1 MSKRSAY
8 WQLRE
13 YVRPHWLLI
22 SKALF
27 CTVGFIG
34 TMPLLAH
41 ILGLVSKAIGSG
53 DMAGITSISGFTLI
67 MFVFRGLSQ
76 YGQDAM
82 MAQAALKVALDLR
95 VKVYAHLHSLDL
107 NYFAESRTGD
117 LTYRLTEDIDRIGEV
132 IGKFFHQFIPS
143 VLQLVFIL
151 AYMIYLNWVLTITVL
166 VVAPAIAVL
175 IAWFGNRMLELS
187 RRSQDQV
194 SSLSSLLSEVF
205 NGIRLIRAFATE
217 RYEIKRFRAEAEQ
230 NRASK
235 YATDQI
241 KAIQYP
247 IIGFIEAT
255 GIIVLFWLAGWQIS
269 QGQLTGDQFV
279 AFGASVALLI
289 DPIVNTT
296 SSYNEL
302 KQAEASVDRIF
313 EIFQIQPAVKQKPN
327 APDLPT
333 VTGKVEYRHVSF
345 AYHSISNEQSQG
357 VNGKHSE
364 STQPTLND
372 IDFIAFPGEVIALV
386 GSTGAGKSTLVNLLL
401 RFYDPHEGKI
411 YIDGFDIQDVTLSS
425 LRRQMAIV
433 PQETILFSGT
443 IASNIAFG
451 QEDFDLAA
459 VEEAAKVA
467 NAHGFIS
474 QLPQGYQTWV
484 GERGVN
490 LSGGQRQRIAIAR
503 AVLQNPHILILDEAT
518 SALDAESEALV
529 QEALQ
534 RLMQGRTV
542 FVIAHRLATVR
553 NSDRI
558 FVLEQGKIIESGT
571 HDELIAQAGRYAQFH
586 ARQFQ

>member
-1 MSKRSAY
+1 
-8 WQLRE
+8 
-13 YVRPHWLLI
+13 
-22 SKALF
+22 
-27 CTVGFIG
+27 
-34 TMPLLAH
+34 MPLLAH

-53 DMAGITSISGFTLI
+53 DVAGITRISGFTLI
-67 MFVFRGLSQ
+67 MFVFRGLFQ

-82 MAQAALKVALDLR
+82 MSQAALKVALDLR
-95 VKVYAHLHSLDL
+95 VKVYAHLHRLDL
-107 NYFAESRTGD
+107 DYFAESRTGD

-132 IGKFFHQFIPS
+132 IGKFFHQFVPS

-230 NRASK
+230 NRVRK

-247 IIGFIEAT
+247 VIGFIEAT
-255 GIIVLFWLAGWQIS
+255 GIIILFWLAGWQIS

-313 EIFQIQPAVKQKPN
+313 EIFQIQPTVKQKPN
-327 APDLPT
+327 APDLPA
-333 VTGKVEYRHVSF
+333 VTGKIEYRHVSF
-345 AYHSISNEQSQG
+345 AYSPPTGDRE
-357 VNGKHSE
+357 NGAERK
-364 STQPTLND
+364 PPKLTLDD

-451 QEDFDLAA
+451 QENFDLAA

-503 AVLQNPHILILDEAT
+503 AVLQNPNILILDEAT
-518 SALDAESEALV
+518 SALDSESEALV

>member
-1 MSKRSAY
+1 
-8 WQLRE
+8 
-13 YVRPHWLLI
+13 
-22 SKALF
+22 
-27 CTVGFIG
+27 
-34 TMPLLAH
+34 MPLLAH

-53 DMAGITSISGFTLI
+53 DVAGITSISGFTLI
-67 MFVFRGLSQ
+67 MFVFRGLFQ

-82 MAQAALKVALDLR
+82 MSQAALKVALDLR

-107 NYFAESRTGD
+107 DYFAESRTGD

-132 IGKFFHQFIPS
+132 IGKFFHQFVPS
-143 VLQLVFIL
+143 VLQLIFIL

-166 VVAPAIAVL
+166 VVAPAIAIL

-187 RRSQDQV
+187 RRSQDRV

-217 RYEIKRFRAEAEQ
+217 RYEIQRFRVEAEQ

-247 IIGFIEAT
+247 VIGFIEAT
-255 GIIVLFWLAGWQIS
+255 GIIILFWLAGWQIS
-269 QGQLTGDQFV
+269 QGQLTGAQFV

-313 EIFQIQPAVKQKPN
+313 EIFQIRPTVKQKPN
-327 APDLPT
+327 APDLPA
-333 VTGKVEYRHVSF
+333 VKGKVEYRHVSF
-345 AYHSISNEQSQG
+345 AYNSISNGQSQG
-357 VNGKHSE
+357 ANGKHSE
-364 STQPTLND
+364 TTKLTLDD
-372 IDFIAFPGEVIALV
+372 IDFITFPGEVIALV

-401 RFYDPHEGKI
+401 RFYDPHDGKI
-411 YIDGFDIQDVTLSS
+411 YIDGCDIQDVTLSS

-451 QEDFDLAA
+451 QENSDLTA

-503 AVLQNPHILILDEAT
+503 AVLQNPNILILDEAT
-518 SALDAESEALV
+518 SALDSESEALV

-558 FVLEQGKIIESGT
+558 FVLEQGKIVESGT

>member
-1 MSKRSAY
+1 
-8 WQLRE
+8 
-13 YVRPHWLLI
+13 
-22 SKALF
+22 
-27 CTVGFIG
+27 
-34 TMPLLAH
+34 MPLLAH

-53 DMAGITSISGFTLI
+53 DVAGITSISGFTLI
-67 MFVFRGLSQ
+67 MFVFRGLFQ

-82 MAQAALKVALDLR
+82 MSQAALKVALDLR

-107 NYFAESRTGD
+107 DYFAESRTGD

-132 IGKFFHQFIPS
+132 IGKFFHQFVPS
-143 VLQLVFIL
+143 VLQLIFIL

-166 VVAPAIAVL
+166 VVAPAIAIL

-187 RRSQDQV
+187 RRSQDRV

-217 RYEIKRFRAEAEQ
+217 RYEIQRFRVEAEQ

-247 IIGFIEAT
+247 VIGFIEAT
-255 GIIVLFWLAGWQIS
+255 GIIILFWLAGWQIS
-269 QGQLTGDQFV
+269 QGQLTGAQFV

-313 EIFQIQPAVKQKPN
+313 EIFQIRPTVKQKPN
-327 APDLPT
+327 APDLPA
-333 VTGKVEYRHVSF
+333 VKGKVEYRHVSF
-345 AYHSISNEQSQG
+345 AYNSISNGQSQG
-357 VNGKHSE
+357 ANGKHSE
-364 STQPTLND
+364 ATKLTLDD

-411 YIDGFDIQDVTLSS
+411 YIDGCDIQDVTLSS

-451 QEDFDLAA
+451 QENSDLTA

-503 AVLQNPHILILDEAT
+503 AVLQNPNILILDEAT
-518 SALDAESEALV
+518 SALDSESEALV

-558 FVLEQGKIIESGT
+558 FVLEQGKIVESGT

>member
-1 MSKRSAY
+1 
-8 WQLRE
+8 
-13 YVRPHWLLI
+13 
-22 SKALF
+22 
-27 CTVGFIG
+27 
-34 TMPLLAH
+34 MPLLAH

-53 DMAGITSISGFTLI
+53 DVAGITSISGFTLI
-67 MFVFRGLSQ
+67 MFVFRGLFQ

-82 MAQAALKVALDLR
+82 MSQAALKVALDLR

-107 NYFAESRTGD
+107 DYFAESRTGD

-132 IGKFFHQFIPS
+132 IGKFFHQFVPS
-143 VLQLVFIL
+143 VLQLIFIL

-187 RRSQDQV
+187 RRSQDRV

-217 RYEIKRFRAEAEQ
+217 RYEIQRFRVEAEQ

-247 IIGFIEAT
+247 VIGFIEAT
-255 GIIVLFWLAGWQIS
+255 GIIILFWLAGWQIS
-269 QGQLTGDQFV
+269 QGQLTGAQFV

-313 EIFQIQPAVKQKPN
+313 EIFQIRPTVKQKPN
-327 APDLPT
+327 APDLPA
-333 VTGKVEYRHVSF
+333 VKGKVEYRHVSF
-345 AYHSISNEQSQG
+345 AYNSISNGQSQG
-357 VNGKHSE
+357 ANGKHSE
-364 STQPTLND
+364 TTKLTLDD
-372 IDFIAFPGEVIALV
+372 IDFITFPGEVIALV

-401 RFYDPHEGKI
+401 RFYDPHDGKI
-411 YIDGFDIQDVTLSS
+411 YIDGFDIQDITLSS

-451 QEDFDLAA
+451 QENFDLTA

-503 AVLQNPHILILDEAT
+503 AVLQNPNILILDEAT
-518 SALDAESEALV
+518 SALDSESEALV

-558 FVLEQGKIIESGT
+558 FVLEQGKIVESGT
-571 HDELIAQAGRYAQFH
+571 HDELISQAGRYAQFH

>member
-1 MSKRSAY
+1 
-8 WQLRE
+8 
-13 YVRPHWLLI
+13 
-22 SKALF
+22 
-27 CTVGFIG
+27 
-34 TMPLLAH
+34 MPLLAH

-53 DMAGITSISGFTLI
+53 DVAGITSISGFTLI
-67 MFVFRGLSQ
+67 MFVFRGLFQ

-82 MAQAALKVALDLR
+82 MSQAALKVALDLR

-107 NYFAESRTGD
+107 DYFAESRTGD

-132 IGKFFHQFIPS
+132 IGKFFHQFVPS
-143 VLQLVFIL
+143 VLQLIFIL

-166 VVAPAIAVL
+166 VVAPAIAIL

-187 RRSQDQV
+187 RRSQDRV

-217 RYEIKRFRAEAEQ
+217 RYEIQRFRVEAEQ

-247 IIGFIEAT
+247 VIGFIEAT
-255 GIIVLFWLAGWQIS
+255 GIIILFWLAGWQIS
-269 QGQLTGDQFV
+269 QGQLTGAQFV

-313 EIFQIQPAVKQKPN
+313 EIFQIRPTVKQKPN
-327 APDLPT
+327 APDLPA
-333 VTGKVEYRHVSF
+333 VKGKVEYRHVSF
-345 AYHSISNEQSQG
+345 AYNSISNGQSQG
-357 VNGKHSE
+357 ANGKHSE
-364 STQPTLND
+364 ATKLTLDD

-411 YIDGFDIQDVTLSS
+411 YIDGCDIQDVTLSS

-451 QEDFDLAA
+451 QENFDLTA

-503 AVLQNPHILILDEAT
+503 AVLQNPNILILDEAT
-518 SALDAESEALV
+518 SALDSESEALV

-558 FVLEQGKIIESGT
+558 FVLEQGKIVESGT